1 MPLPDSGT
9 APWLPLVLDEGQP
22 GATDGLLVH
31 VQDVPFVV
39 ASDGHVSHSP
49 AGIPSMSRAV
59 PLAVSVPD
67 PGLAALDNRWVTAA
81 GTLQSQQL
89 LVDVVRPRAAP
100 ADAARTDRRPTGL
113 RAGDV
118 PASRHGTRP
127 SRRIPAERA
136 LLEQGIVLDLW
147 TDERTGRRIALT
159 TDVGLT
165 TDMLAPHY
173 RESLDVVASRWDR
186 RYLDEILNEV
196 DEELVMSVGH
206 SISTDRQLRLAVTL
220 LHLPSRLAYRLAD
233 YRAEALD
240 VRVLVR
246 PAGLAS
252 DF

>member
-67 PGLAALDNRWVTAA
+67 PGLAALDNRWVTAQA
-81 GTLQSQQL
+81 RCRVSSCSSTSCG
-89 LVDVVRPRAAP
+89 RAP
-100 ADAARTDRRPTGL
+100 PCGRREDGQTTDRIAGRRCACLTSRDEAEQTDPG
-113 RAGDV
+113 RA
-118 PASRHGTRP
+118 R
-127 SRRIPAERA
+127 